1 MSLDAAEIAALVEE
15 LRPLVGARVDAARVH
30 AERTI
35 TLEVFSRSDSATLL
49 LSAEADLTRLHA
61 VARRPPAP
69 ASPFGFQA
77 VLRRELEGAQ
87 LAAIEAAAGE
97 RVVTLRFL
105 RAAGPLSLV
114 AELTGRNGNLFLV
127 REDGTILASAGRNL
141 SQRRELVAGRPYVP
155 PAPRDVRG
163 LPSPAL
169 PSAGGEGVVG
179 SAEPPPLSRAAGE
192 GQGGGAAPRFA
203 PVPGARFPLSAAV
216 EAAYAEKERERL
228 LADARRRL
236 REPLRGALARSRRA
250 LDKLAEEAARV
261 PAAEVDRRAADL
273 IKQNFQALRRGAREA
288 RVTEYT
294 ADGPRQ
300 VTIALDAA
308 LGPRENMER
317 YYRRYR
323 RIVESAARVAARAA
337 EVRDRVAA
345 LAALLAEVDGAGEGE
360 LARLERE
367 ARKLSAGPKPP
378 QAPRRRK
385 EEEPAPPHRLFRSLS
400 GAEILVGRGAAD
412 NDRLT
417 LRIARGNDLWLHA
430 RGQKGA
436 HVVVR
441 LPGKGAGPDQET
453 LLDAAHLAAHFSDAR
468 GEPLVEVTY
477 TRAKYVRKAKG
488 SPPGAVTYS
497 QDRTLNLRIEPA
509 RTARLLAEEHP
520 A

>member
-1 MSLDAAEIAALVEE
+1 MSLDAAEITAVVRE
-15 LRPLVGARVDAARVH
+15 LQPLVGARVDAARVH

-35 TLEVFSRSDSATLL
+35 TLELFSRSDSATLL
-49 LSAEADLTRLHA
+49 VSAEPDLTRLHA
-61 VARRPPAP
+61 ASRRPPAP
-69 ASPFGFQA
+69 SSPFAWQA

-87 LAAIEAAAGE
+87 LAAMEVAAAD

-105 RAAGPLSLV
+105 RAAGPVALV
-114 AELTGRNGNLFLV
+114 AELTGRHGNLFLV

-141 SQRRELVAGRPYVP
+141 SQRRDLVAGQPYLP
-155 PAPRDVRG
+155 PAPRDARSLAAARS

-169 PSAGGEGVVG
+169 PSVGGEGV
-179 SAEPPPLSRAAGE
+179 SARIA
-192 GQGGGAAPRFA
+192 
-203 PVPGARFPLSAAV
+203 GARFPLSRAI

-236 REPLRGALARSRRA
+236 REPLRAGLARSRRA
-250 LDKLAEEAARV
+250 LEKLADEAARV
-261 PAAEVDRRAADL
+261 PAAEADRRAADL
-273 IKQNFQALRRGAREA
+273 IKQNFQAVKRGARLA
-288 RVTEYT
+288 RVIEYT
-294 ADGPRQ
+294 EEGPRE
-300 VTIALDAA
+300 VTIALDPA

-323 RIVESAARVAARAA
+323 RIAESAARVAARAV
-337 EVRDRVAA
+337 EVRGRVVA
-345 LAALLAEVDGAGEGE
+345 LSSLLSEVDLAGEGD

-378 QAPRRRK
+378 QAPRRRRDD
-385 EEEPAPPHRLFRSLS
+385 EPAPPYRLFRSLA

-417 LRIARGNDLWLHA
+417 LRVAKGNDLWLHV

-441 LPGKGAGPDQET
+441 LPRKGAGPDQET

-468 GEPLVEVTY
+468 GEPVVEVTH

-497 QDRTLNLRIEPA
+497 QDRTLNLRVEPA
-509 RTARLLAEEHP
+509 RTERLLAVEYP
-520 A
+520 ATP